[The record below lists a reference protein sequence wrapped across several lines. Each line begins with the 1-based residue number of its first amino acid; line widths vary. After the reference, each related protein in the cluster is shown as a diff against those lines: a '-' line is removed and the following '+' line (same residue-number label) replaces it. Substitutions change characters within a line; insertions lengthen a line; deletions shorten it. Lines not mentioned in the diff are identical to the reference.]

1 MIKRETIKRT
11 RDFLNDVRV
20 CLSQINSGYINIQD
34 CIDAHNVSKARF
46 GAAVSVGL
54 FEVVRRNG
62 RRYAYRCTKPYINEG
77 DAAIVI
83 RHEYNQA
90 ERSKSGV
97 PRQRSEGQE
106 RYNEKLFNDVI
117 RWLRNNK
124 FEGLLYRTSLP
135 GVNDV
140 KVVV

>member
-20 CLSQINSGYINIQD
+20 CLPQVNSGYINIQD
-34 CIDAHNVSKARF
+34 CVDAHNVSKARF
-46 GAAVSVGL
+46 GAAVAIGL
-54 FEVVRRNG
+54 FEVVRRDG
-62 RRYAYRCTKPYINEG
+62 HRYVYRCIKPYINEE

-90 ERSKSGV
+90 ERTKSGV
-97 PRQRSEGQE
+97 PRQRNEVQE

-117 RWLRNNK
+117 QWLRNNK

-135 GVNDV
+135 GVSDI